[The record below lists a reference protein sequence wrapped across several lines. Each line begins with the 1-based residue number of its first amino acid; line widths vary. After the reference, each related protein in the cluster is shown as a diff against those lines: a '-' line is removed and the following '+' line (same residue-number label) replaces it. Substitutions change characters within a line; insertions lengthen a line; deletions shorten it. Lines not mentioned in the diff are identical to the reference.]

1 MRVVPREEDG
11 VVQLNEDQ
19 QLIARTV
26 REFVDRDVIPVAS
39 AMEHRDEYPDGLVE
53 TMKTLG
59 LFGLNVPE
67 AYGGYDVDYTTFAI
81 VFEELAR
88 GWMGLAGILG
98 SHLVLCDVLAQFG
111 TEAQKADFLPR
122 LSKGEPRGGICLSE
136 PGAGTDLQSITT
148 TARRDGDIYRVNGSK
163 MWVTNGRR
171 AQILLLLAKTDTET
185 QPAYRG
191 ISAFVIEKGAAGLT
205 IGRDIDKM
213 GYKTVETCELHFQDF
228 PVPAANLIGG
238 VEGLGFKQVMTG
250 LEAER
255 LNVAAR
261 GLGVARAAFEQAIAY
276 AQQRRTFG
284 KPIAHHQAIQIK
296 LADMATRIE
305 ASRLLIYS
313 AAAKKDRRERCDVEA
328 GMAKLFATETAA
340 EVSLEAMR
348 ILGGNGFSKDFPVE
362 RFYRD
367 APLLII
373 GGGTN
378 EMQRL
383 IIARGLLERYRVS

>member
-1 MRVVPREEDG
+1 VSHQPEKEPSVTELDES
-11 VVQLNEDQ
+11 Q
-19 QLIARTV
+19 QLVARTV
-26 REFVDRDVIPVAS
+26 REFVDREVIPVAS
-39 AMEHRDEYPDGLVE
+39 AMEHRDEYPDDLVE
-53 TMKTLG
+53 TMKALG

-67 AYGGYDVDYTTFAI
+67 EYGGHQVDYTTFAI

-98 SHLVLCDVLAQFG
+98 AHLVLCDVLVRYG
-111 TEAQKADFLPR
+111 TDEQKQQYLPR
-122 LSKGEPRGGICLSE
+122 LANGEPRGGICLSE
-136 PGAGTDLQSITT
+136 PNAGTDLQAISTR
-148 TARRDGDIYRVNGSK
+148 ARRDGDSYRVDGSK

-171 AQILLLLAKTDTET
+171 AQLFLLLAKTDPSA
-185 QPAYRG
+185 QPPHRG
-191 ISAFVIEKGAAGLT
+191 ISAFVIEKGAPGLT
-205 IGRDIDKM
+205 VGRDIDKM

-238 VEGLGFKQVMTG
+238 QEGQGFKQVMTG

-261 GLGVARAAFEQAIAY
+261 GLGVARAAFEEAIKY
-276 AQQRRTFG
+276 AQQRHTFG
-284 KPIAHHQAIQIK
+284 KPIAHHQTIQIK
-296 LADMATRIE
+296 LAEMATKIE

-313 AAAKKDRRERCDVEA
+313 AAAKKDRRERCDLEA

-340 EVSLEAMR
+340 EVSLDAMR

-367 APLLII
+367 APLLLI
-373 GGGTN
+373 GGGSN
-378 EMQRL
+378 ELQRL
-383 IIARGLLERYRVS
+383 IIARGLLERYAIG